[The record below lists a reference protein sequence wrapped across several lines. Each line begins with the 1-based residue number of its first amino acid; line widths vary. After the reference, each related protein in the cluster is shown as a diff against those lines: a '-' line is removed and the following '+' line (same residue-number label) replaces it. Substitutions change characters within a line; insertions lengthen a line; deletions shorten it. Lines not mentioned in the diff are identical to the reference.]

1 MAFRGK
7 VALVTGAASGM
18 GRLAAQRLARGGAL
32 VAALD
37 RDAAG
42 LAKTAEGLSGIRT
55 FPCDVTD
62 LGEIRGIVAKVE
74 AELGPIDRVVHAA
87 GIMPGAPLLE
97 EDPERTKRVMRVNYE
112 GTVNVVSATLPQMVQ
127 RRKGDLICFGS
138 VAGEALTPR
147 LGAYCASKA
156 AVNAYMEILA
166 KENAGKG
173 VRILLACPPMVNT
186 PLLNQSLDSD
196 GPKSL
201 RQAIDQNMLAKPEDV
216 LDALEASL
224 EKGDSISHPLAMSK
238 WLHAMRRISPSLLW
252 KIIEKSETA
261 QA

>member
-1 MAFRGK
+1 M
-7 VALVTGAASGM
+7 
-18 GRLAAQRLARGGAL
+18 
-32 VAALD
+32 
-37 RDAAG
+37 
-42 LAKTAEGLSGIRT
+42 
-55 FPCDVTD
+55 
-62 LGEIRGIVAKVE
+62 AKVE

-127 RRKGDLICFGS
+127 RRKGDLVCFGS

-156 AVNAYMEILA
+156 AVNAYVEILA

-224 EKGDSISHPLAMSK
+224 ERGTRSATRSRCRSGCTRCAGSPRRFSGRSSRSRRRRRPEGACTCTRIVHV
-238 WLHAMRRISPSLLW
+238 HAGRARGSCTSTCTRAVHVDEDVDVYADLRV
-252 KIIEKSETA
+252 SA
-261 QA
+261 